1 MIIILWEGRIF
12 ILLYFTDYQK
22 GISFLE
28 AKNISIT
35 NGPVLKEFFLF
46 AVSFTSQT
54 ACRVLWFTFVR
65 TLCSATKILCFAH
78 SLLTVGNPFETTTFL
93 CSHGFCC
100 FQRCVDL
107 IWCSVGGLQIT
118 ILQVIL
124 LLFYAEN
131 ALLLL
136 SSIQSLF
143 SSISFFLQSLFF

>member
-1 MIIILWEGRIF
+1 MIIILWEGPIF

-28 AKNISIT
+28 AENISIT

-78 SLLTVGNPFETTTFL
+78 SLLTVGNPFENDNFPL
-93 CSHGFCC
+93 FS
-100 FQRCVDL
+100 
-107 IWCSVGGLQIT
+107 W
-118 ILQVIL
+118 IL
-124 LLFYAEN
+124 L
-131 ALLLL
+131 
-136 SSIQSLF
+136 F
-143 SSISFFLQSLFF
+143 SKVC